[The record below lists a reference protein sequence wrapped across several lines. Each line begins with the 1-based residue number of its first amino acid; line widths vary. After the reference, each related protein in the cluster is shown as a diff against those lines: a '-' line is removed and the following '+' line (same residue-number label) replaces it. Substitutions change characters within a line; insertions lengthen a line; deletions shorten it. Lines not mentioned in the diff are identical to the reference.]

1 MTKTAPLRIAI
12 VGCGKQSE
20 KHIKGL
26 KTANNGVEFLLVDT
40 NEQAAKKLGEQLNMP
55 WTTDIDAALKDVS
68 AVDICTPTQSHKPL
82 ISRAL
87 GAGKDFFCEKPLCE
101 SLDEAREISGMVK
114 NSGRIGMIGYIYRFA
129 PVFEQ
134 AKEIISSGALG
145 KPVAAT
151 FRIGGRGSH
160 QVWKHM
166 KKTGG
171 GALNEMLV
179 HMLDLAIWYF
189 GRTEETQV
197 LDSRLLR
204 PSRVI
209 NGKAETVDA
218 EDWIVVRAKMQN
230 GAEVLFQADM
240 ATPAFSQSMEIQG
253 ENGTLVASIQ
263 PDRPSYIHLD
273 KPAGNHPAGKTVL
286 KTEGTEF
293 FNAQM
298 KEFLD
303 AVGQKRPPR
312 RCTVEDSVLV
322 VEAVENIRKQVK

>member
-1 MTKTAPLRIAI
+1 MTRIAI
-12 VGCGKQSE
+12 VGCGKQAE

-26 KTANNGVEFLLVDT
+26 KAANSTIDFILVDV
-40 NEQAAKKLGEQLNMP
+40 NEQAAKKLGEQTGYS
-55 WTTDIDAALKDVS
+55 WTTDIDAALKDTNLT
-68 AVDICTPTQSHKPL
+68 AIDICTPTQTHKML
-82 ISRAL
+82 IEKSL
-87 GAGKDFFCEKPLCE
+87 SAGKDFFCEKPLCE
-101 SLDEAREISGMVK
+101 TLAEAQDIARLSK
-114 NSGRIGMIGYIYRFA
+114 KSSRTGMIGYIYRFA

-134 AKEIISSGALG
+134 TKDIIEQGALG
-145 KPVAAT
+145 NIVAAT

-160 QVWKHM
+160 QTWKHM

-189 GRTEETQV
+189 GAAEDTKV
-197 LDSRLLR
+197 LDSKLLR
-204 PSRVI
+204 PKRII
-209 NGKAETVDA
+209 NGKEEIVDA
-218 EDWIVVRAKMQN
+218 EDWIVVRAKMKN
-230 GAEVLFQADM
+230 GAEVLLQADM
-240 ATPAFSQSMEIQG
+240 ITPAFSQSIEIQG

-273 KPAGNHPAGKTVL
+273 KPAGNYPQGKSILETQ
-286 KTEGTEF
+286 GTEF

-303 AVGQKRPPR
+303 AVSEKRQPR

-322 VEAVENIRKQVK
+322 IEAVENIRKQVK